1 LYKLLGGRVQQDLR
15 VYASQIQFG
24 WGPVREGKARKEEYA
39 EEAVKAVNDGYDAVK
54 VDVLSLNKEGT
65 TAGVHVE
72 GPLPPAVV
80 RLGAERVRAI
90 REAVGEDVDIIIENH
105 AKTDLVSAI
114 QFARAV
120 EEYNI
125 FFYEEINT
133 PLNPSLLKK
142 AWEKINIPI
151 ASGERIYTRWGYL
164 PFFTDHSIDVAQP
177 DIGSCGGL
185 SEFRKISDLAHTHE
199 ITIQAH
205 VAGTGVAEAAAIHAE
220 TAIPNFCIH
229 EHHQKALLP
238 EYVELCTR
246 NYQPVKGRYTA
257 PELPGLGQDIT
268 NKVYEQSDR
277 FLVK

>member
-1 LYKLLGGRVQQDLR
+1 LR